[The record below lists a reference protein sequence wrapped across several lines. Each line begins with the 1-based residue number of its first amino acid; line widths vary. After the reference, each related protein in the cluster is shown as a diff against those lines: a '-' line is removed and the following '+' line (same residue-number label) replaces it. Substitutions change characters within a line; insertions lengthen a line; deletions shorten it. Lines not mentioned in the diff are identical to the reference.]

1 MIRATFAGFNTALSA
16 LQSNQKRLDVTGQ
29 NLANMH
35 TTGYTRQ
42 ALESSSLNYHGPV
55 SHYMNGSEIQVG
67 FGVAMDRVTQIR
79 DPFLDAQYR
88 YQMEKSGYTDSLQVS
103 LDSMSKFLDETSI
116 GGIRQAFDNIQSVLL
131 NLQDP
136 SKVNEAVFESEL
148 RARMEELTNLL
159 NESARR
165 IEEARTQEFQR
176 LDGTG
181 TSQNGAKQ
189 TVNDILERIGKLN
202 RQIKYNQ
209 VFNQPSLEL
218 MDERNVLLDE
228 LASYVPIEVSY
239 YKDQGHEGDL
249 DWPDDLRVNMLYTDE
264 NGVQQK
270 LTLVDGTEG
279 AEGQNVGKLEF
290 FHSDGTTPVTYPA
303 TQDYLNIQAK
313 FTAAASAT
321 GQTPVSITARDDT
334 SPQNTLSGKGGS
346 IQASLDMLGGDK
358 LTAPDKYDT
367 GKIEAANTNVRG
379 YQYYMNQLDN
389 LAHGFGSIIDTIN
402 NLEDSSGN
410 KGGDLIVG
418 FESAATIGINP
429 DWAAGKVYFGKGI
442 DKEGNN
448 PNDTALAMY
457 GAMSWKYSPN
467 NPYKNIA
474 VDLGGKSFADYMNH
488 VSTIQATDSTSNQN
502 ALKTNVTVL
511 NGIQDSRDALS
522 GISLDEEAAN
532 MMTYMAAYNAASRLM
547 TTLDEALNT
556 LINGTGLVGR

>member
-1 MIRATFAGFNTALSA
+1 MIRATFAGFNTALTA

-42 ALESSSLNYHGPV
+42 ALQTSSLNYSGPV

-67 FGVAMDRVTQIR
+67 FGVAMDSVIQIR

-88 YQMEKSGYTDSLQVS
+88 YQMEKSGYTDALQTSFDSLS
-103 LDSMSKFLDETSI
+103 SFLDETSI
-116 GGIRQAFDNIQSVLL
+116 KGIRDAFDDIRAVLT

-136 SKVNEAVFESEL
+136 SKVNDAVFESEL
-148 RARMEELTNLL
+148 RARMENLTNLL
-159 NESARR
+159 NDSARK
-165 IEEARTQEFQR
+165 IEEARAQEFQR
-176 LDGTG
+176 LDGEG
-181 TSQNGAKQ
+181 TNQNGAKQ

-228 LASYVPIEVSY
+228 LASYVPIEVTY
-239 YKDQGHEGDL
+239 YKEEGHKDDL
-249 DWPDDLRVNMLYTDE
+249 EWPDDLRVNMLYVGDDGKQHT
-264 NGVQQK
+264 

-290 FHSDGTTPVTYPA
+290 LDSADKEASFPDSEP
-303 TQDYLNIQAK
+303 YLNIKAQ
-313 FTAAASAT
+313 FTAAETANQ
-321 GQTPVSITARDDT
+321 GFISIYGRDDT
-334 SPQNTLSGKGGS
+334 AGTSRLSGNGGS
-346 IQASLDMLGGDK
+346 IQASLDMLAGTDVA
-358 LTAPDKYDT
+358 LAPDT
-367 GKIEAANTNVRG
+367 NTTATIESANANVRN
-379 YQYYMNQLDN
+379 YQYYMNHLNN
-389 LAHGFGSIIDTIN
+389 LAYGFGYIIDSIN
-402 NLEDSSGN
+402 NLPDANGK
-410 KGGDLIVG
+410 KGGDLISN
-418 FESAATIGINP
+418 FEKASTIGINP
-429 DWAAGKVYFGKGI
+429 DWAAGNVSFGKGI
-442 DKEGNN
+442 EADGNN
-448 PNDTALAMY
+448 ANDTALAML
-457 GAMSWKYSPN
+457 GAMSWRYSSTTADKYGIK
-467 NPYKNIA
+467 Y
-474 VDLGGKSFADYMNH
+474 DLGGKTFADYMNN
-488 VSTIQATDSTSNQN
+488 VSTTLATDSKNNQN

-532 MMTYMAAYNAASRLM
+532 MMTYMASYNAASRLM